1 MIAADGL
8 AQLVRQAQAGSP
20 LAIAALIDRIR
31 PDLDR
36 FAERFADS
44 SAVAESAADLAQEAA
59 LRVCTKLAQFHGAN
73 QQNGNDDSLT
83 AAMSHDWL
91 EQLVRRL
98 AANRRQARHA
108 GKRRPDVPLLRLDAL
123 LATGSQGEGALDP
136 PDVSPTPS
144 AVAVAAEVDLRVRAA
159 LEAVPGDTDRRI
171 LQLCFVQGLSLR
183 NIAEQ
188 LDIGYDKV
196 RERYHAGLRFLG
208 RELESLL

>member
-8 AQLVRQAQAGSP
+8 AQLVRQAQPGDP

-59 LRVCTKLAQFHGAN
+59 LRFCKKLAQFLG
-73 QQNGNDDSLT
+73 GNDDTQT
-83 AAMSHDWL
+83 AAMLHDWL

-98 AANRRQARHA
+98 ATNRRNARHA
-108 GKRRPDVPLLRLDAL
+108 GKRRPGLPLLRLDAL
-123 LATGSQGEGALDP
+123 LAAGSQGERTGLDP
-136 PDVSPTPS
+136 PANSPSPS
-144 AVAVAAEVDLRVRAA
+144 AAAGAAEVDLRVRAA
-159 LEAVPGDTDRRI
+159 LEAVPDATDRRI
-171 LQLCFVQGLSLR
+171 LHLCFVHGLSLR
-183 NIAEQ
+183 NVADQ
-188 LDIGYDKV
+188 LDLGYDKV